1 VYHFTDVP
9 SFVSGGSIVFF
20 DPHTH
25 YLPGTTAS
33 HPGLKLRIPSDIPP
47 QPGPGA

>member
-1 VYHFTDVP
+1 MYHFTDVP